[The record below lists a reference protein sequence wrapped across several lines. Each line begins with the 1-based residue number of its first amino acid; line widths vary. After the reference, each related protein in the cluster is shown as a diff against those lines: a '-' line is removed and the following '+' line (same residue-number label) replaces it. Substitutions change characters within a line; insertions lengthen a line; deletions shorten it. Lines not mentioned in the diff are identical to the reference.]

1 MPACRLTAHNSL
13 VPGHLVLSLLLPVA
27 GVTDGRHDGMLHQTV
42 GPGEFAAVAGGKPS
56 GAVA

>member
-1 MPACRLTAHNSL
+1 
-13 VPGHLVLSLLLPVA
+13 
-27 GVTDGRHDGMLHQTV
+27 MLHQTV

>member
-1 MPACRLTAHNSL
+1 
-13 VPGHLVLSLLLPVA
+13 VLSLLLPVA